1 MQNKDLPILIRLL
14 LFFAFFIPAM
24 NGFAQQVTTNSNGE
38 KIVIFDDGSWRY
50 FNPDTDAAL
59 EQRVEPEKVNTSG
72 SLPDMVNSKKNKKGK
87 VKKTKAAKVKKSKKE
102 KVKKTK
108 KGKKAKK
115 GKKPKKVKSPKPGKK
130 VKTKKNKKV
139 KKNKK
144 GKIKKQKKP
153 RKPGKKP
160 KKSKG
165 KKIVKRELSPEE
177 IRQSNALAVRRAE
190 RAAATAAKTQR
201 IYEEAMLDRVL
212 LEKKLQEAYSSL
224 ETTDTDIAEIES
236 RLQLVRAKEVVAEG
250 KYNEAKTLAKD
261 YEKMIDMPYH
271 KREKM
276 LAKMEGASG
285 ADFANANGTSVS
297 GGGENIEVSKAEQKK
312 MDEVKSRRD
321 EMNVMSNP
329 PKPPCK
335 LVFNKLDEFSGKVRK
350 DVAKELFFTYTNE
363 RMRPYFKN
371 REYITC
377 NAGLASLSGDI
388 YFLKLDLEVAS
399 EKAKKEYG
407 FLEKGSALIV
417 KMIDGSTVRLLN
429 QKTDMGT
436 LNPLQKSVV
445 YKPQYIITGSQVKS
459 LSKGEVDRVRVV
471 WSTGYE
477 DYEVYELDFFI
488 NQMSCL
494 KGK

>member
-1 MQNKDLPILIRLL
+1 MQNKDLAILTRLL
-14 LFFAFFIPAM
+14 LFFAFLMPAM

-59 EQRVEPEKVNTSG
+59 DKRVEAEKVNTSG
-72 SLPDMVNSKKNKKGK
+72 SLPDMVNSKKNKKVK
-87 VKKTKAAKVKKSKKE
+87 VKKTKVAKVKKGKKE
-102 KVKKTK
+102 KVKKPK
-108 KGKKAKK
+108 KSKKAKK
-115 GKKPKKVKSPKPGKK
+115 GKKAKKVKSPKPGKK
-130 VKTKKNKKV
+130 VKTKKNKKNKKAKV
-139 KKNKK
+139 KKR
-144 GKIKKQKKP
+144 KKP

-165 KKIVKRELSPEE
+165 KKIVKKELSPEE

-190 RAAATAAKTQR
+190 RAAATAAKTR
-201 IYEEAMLDRVL
+201 RVYEEAMLDRVL
-212 LEKKLQEAYSSL
+212 LEKKLQESYSSL

-276 LAKMEGASG
+276 LTKMEVASG
-285 ADFANANGTSVS
+285 ADLVVGNRAPVS
-297 GGGENIEVSKAEQKK
+297 GGGENIEISKAEQKK

-321 EMNVMSNP
+321 EMNVMTNP

-377 NAGLASLSGDI
+377 NAGLASLSGEI

-445 YKPQYIITGSQVKS
+445 YKPQYIISGSQVKS

-494 KGK
+494 EGKK